1 MAKGYFAQGFVRG
14 RGWDGLV
21 SIMVMGES
29 AEEASN
35 RLEEEIQARGDILD
49 GDISIN
55 EEEEEDEDS
64 EEDEESTEG
73 EAGTS

>member
-49 GDISIN
+49 GDISID
-55 EEEEEDEDS
+55 EDEEEDEDY
-64 EEDEESTEG
+64 EEDEEPTQS
-73 EAGTS
+73 EAGLN